1 MAEETA
7 SKASHLQRHQHHS
20 KEEAKAAANAKKGE
34 LDRSTRTLSM
44 TIMGK
49 TAVAAE
55 KTIVVKGVR
64 SRIDDTW
71 RVKTATHTIT
81 PSGYQTKIEAEKP
94 GAKSG
99 GSSGSGVSS

>member
-1 MAEETA
+1 MTEETG
-7 SKASHLQRHQHHS
+7 SSASHMQRHQHHT

-49 TAVAAE
+49 TAIAAE
-55 KTIVVKGVR
+55 KMIVVKGVR

-71 RVKTATHTIT
+71 RVKTATHTINN
-81 PSGYQTKIEAEKP
+81 SGYRTQIEAEKP

-99 GSSGSGVSS
+99 AN